1 MKSMEDPQ
9 QKKLEQG
16 NKNQYTMNIGFI
28 ILCRYNSR
36 RLPGKIL
43 KKINGKPILQYI
55 IERLQTVINSNNIV
69 IATSEEETDDPIE
82 SYCLNNNIN
91 LFRGSLENVSG
102 RFLACAENYGFD
114 FATRINGDNF
124 FMDAS
129 TLREMIKITCTG
141 KYNFVSNL
149 KGRTFPKGMSI
160 EIVRTDFYKDKFQQ
174 FSSNDDFE
182 HVTLNLYQNESESD
196 KFYHYKNTQCPEAG
210 GIQLAIDDQDDFH
223 LAEQIIH
230 TFAEDHTRYGLNEV
244 FQLYQKYS
252 KHE

>member
-1 MKSMEDPQ
+1 MKSMEGHQ
-9 QKKLEQG
+9 QKKLETG
-16 NKNQYTMNIGFI
+16 NKNQHTMNIGFI

-55 IERLQTVINSNNIV
+55 IERLQTAVNPDSIV

-82 SYCLNNNIN
+82 SYCINNNIN
-91 LFRGSLENVSG
+91 HFRGSLENVSG
-102 RFLACAENYGFD
+102 RFLACAEHYGFD

-129 TLREMIKITCTG
+129 TLKEMIKITRTG

-174 FSSNDDFE
+174 FSLNDDFE

-230 TFAEDHTRYGLNEV
+230 TFAEEHTRYGLNEV
-244 FQLYQKYS
+244 FQIYQKYS